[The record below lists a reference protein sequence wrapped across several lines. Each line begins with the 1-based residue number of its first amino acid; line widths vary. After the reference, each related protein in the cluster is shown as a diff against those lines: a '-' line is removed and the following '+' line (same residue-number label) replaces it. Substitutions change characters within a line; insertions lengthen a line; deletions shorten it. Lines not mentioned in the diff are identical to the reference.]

1 MDRALLN
8 VGESTEAS
16 CVSVNVA
23 GIERSGGNGGEERGL
38 PASSLLP
45 STSIMSN
52 ELRLRLMSSMV
63 RSSDILG
70 LVLLLSNSITKRYA
84 VVVGVGESKSITGEG
99 IDKSCNGKKTAWD
112 SGVRMSRWPVFR
124 CNCYRVYGCDRR
136 QSKICP
142 ISN

>member
-23 GIERSGGNGGEERGL
+23 GIERSGGNGGEEREL

-70 LVLLLSNSITKRYA
+70 LVLLLLLSNSITKRYA

-112 SGVRMSRWPVFR
+112 SGVWLSRWPVFR
-124 CNCYRVYGCDRR
+124 CNCYRVCGSDRR
-136 QSKICP
+136 RSKICP
-142 ISN
+142 D